1 MSVIGEKQADIEG
14 KITSVTVRKGW
25 SEVNVEAQVGSFGMV
40 YGTVT
45 FEPAVDEAQETGPV
59 VVQGRALRGDGDV
72 VPFSGGGTWRKSG
85 KHRREIKHI
94 SIDANGDRI
103 FVVDEFD
110 FEARINTGVV
120 YALDS

>member
-1 MSVIGEKQADIEG
+1 MSVIGEKQADIDG

-45 FEPAVDEAQETGPV
+45 FEPAVDEAKETGPV

-72 VPFSGGGTWRKSG
+72 VSFSGGGTWRKSG

-110 FEARINTGVV
+110 FEGRINSGVV
-120 YALDS
+120 YALD

>member
-1 MSVIGEKQADIEG
+1 MSVIGEKQADIDG

-45 FEPAVDEAQETGPV
+45 FEPAVDEAKETGPV

-72 VPFSGGGTWRKSG
+72 VAFSGGGTWRKSG
-85 KHRREIKHI
+85 KYRREIKHI

-110 FEARINTGVV
+110 FEGRINSGVV
-120 YALDS
+120 YALD

>member
-14 KITSVTVRKGW
+14 KITSVTVRTGW

-72 VPFSGGGTWRKSG
+72 VSFSGGGTWRKS
-85 KHRREIKHI
+85 
-94 SIDANGDRI
+94 
-103 FVVDEFD
+103 
-110 FEARINTGVV
+110 
-120 YALDS
+120 ALLTE

>member
-1 MSVIGEKQADIEG
+1 MSVIGEKQADIDG
-14 KITSVTVRKGW
+14 KITSVTVRKDW

-45 FEPAVDEAQETGPV
+45 FEPAVDEAKETGPV

-72 VPFSGGGTWRKSG
+72 VSFSGGGTWRKSG

-110 FEARINTGVV
+110 FEGRINSGVV
-120 YALDS
+120 YALD

>member
-1 MSVIGEKQADIEG
+1 MSVIGEKQADIDG
-14 KITSVTVRKGW
+14 KITSVTVRKDW

-45 FEPAVDEAQETGPV
+45 FEPAVDEAKETGPV
-59 VVQGRALRGDGDV
+59 VVQGRALRGDGSV

-85 KHRREIKHI
+85 KYRREIKHI

-110 FEARINTGVV
+110 FEGRINSGVV
-120 YALDS
+120 YALD